1 MVRWKEPC
9 QDEYSAGWQPRQRAE
24 VVKPPSVTG
33 AGTAAASAGSPPGW
47 WSQTPPAASSRQAA
61 ATARAPRDPPGTSTA
76 TAATSARAT
85 SSASTRVSIAPDV
98 PGQPTRDLEALRE
111 QLLLREVAAREPGVG
126 GDEVDVQRGAR
137 LLEQVA
143 HQQLDREPAPGE
155 LPHRAS
161 RGPQLLR
168 LDAGL
173 VPVADAQGHE
183 ARLLDVDE
191 RARVAVR
198 ARIVGEDLD
207 HVARRGSDVV
217 VGGAREGRLRE
228 LAREEVVEVHVGSGE
243 RGAAQVH
250 PADAP
255 EAPEVHELVV
265 GPVGAVDEQVAGA
278 PQLRRL
284 EVAHDEPRADAL
296 DGLVAAVGVAP
307 PDQLHADR
315 HLQRAARR
323 DGGHLLHDRVE
334 PVLERARVDLLGPEL
349 RVGGRRPVGACGE
362 GRGEDEPDARGED
375 EPDARQGAAGAGDR
389 ARAHGSLDAPAPGL
403 SSRTTPHSAPR
414 LR

>member
-9 QDEYSAGWQPRQRAE
+9 QDEYSAGWQPRQRAG

-61 ATARAPRDPPGTSTA
+61 ARARAPRDPPRSSTA
-76 TAATSARAT
+76 TAASSAREI
-85 SSASTRVSIAPDV
+85 SSASTRGSIAPDV

-111 QLLLREVAAREPGVG
+111 QLLLREVAARERRVR

-155 LPHRAS
+155 LPQRPG

-173 VPVADAQGHE
+173 VPVPDAQGHE
-183 ARLLDVDE
+183 ALLLDVDE
-191 RARVAVR
+191 RARVAGR
-198 ARIVGEDLD
+198 ARIVGDHLD
-207 HVARRGSDVV
+207 HVARRGADVV
-217 VGGAREGRLRE
+217 VGGAREARLPE
-228 LAREEVVEVHVGSGE
+228 LAREEIVEVHVGPGE
-243 RGAAQVH
+243 GRVAQVH

-255 EAPEVHELVV
+255 EDPEVHELVV
-265 GPVGAVDEQVAGA
+265 GTLGAVDEQVAGA

-284 EVAHDEPRADAL
+284 EVANDEPGADAL
-296 DGLVAAVGVAP
+296 GGFVAPVGVAP
-307 PDQLHADR
+307 PDHLHAHR

-334 PVLERARVDLLGPEL
+334 PVLERARVDLLGSEL
-349 RVGGRRPVGACGE
+349 RVGGGRPAGAHGS
-362 GRGEDEPDARGED
+362 GGSGEDEPGARE
-375 EPDARQGAAGAGDR
+375 GAAG
-389 ARAHGSLDAPAPGL
+389 RAHASLDAPPPSPVKPENHPFWA
-403 SSRTTPHSAPR
+403 
-414 LR
+414 